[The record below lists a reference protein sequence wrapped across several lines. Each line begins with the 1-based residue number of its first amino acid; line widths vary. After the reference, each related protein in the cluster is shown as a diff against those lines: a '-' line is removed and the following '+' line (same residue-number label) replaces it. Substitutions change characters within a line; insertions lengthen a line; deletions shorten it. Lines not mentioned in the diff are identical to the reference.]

1 VNPVAL
7 TAVTEP
13 NANPLPRPGPLVPL
27 GRGEPEGRVEP
38 EGGVPPPRPPPKPPA
53 VQPFAPGWLMVT
65 VRAVI
70 GVPGAGLL
78 LPVAVLATVTQEPL
92 VTSARVPL
100 TVSENVVAE
109 LKFTVT
115 WPVLGF
121 CTSRLVALT
130 AAAVPNAP
138 GGVCGPDARDVG
150 GAAVFELAAG
160 VVEPPQAIRPTA
172 SAPAISARPDRA
184 PTWRYRRRVEG

>member
-1 VNPVAL
+1 
-7 TAVTEP
+7 
-13 NANPLPRPGPLVPL
+13 
-27 GRGEPEGRVEP
+27 
-38 EGGVPPPRPPPKPPA
+38 
-53 VQPFAPGWLMVT
+53 VQPVAPGWATVT

-70 GVPGAGLL
+70 GVPAAGLVV
-78 LPVAVLATVTQEPL
+78 PVAVLDTVTQEPV
-92 VTSARVPL
+92 VTSAKVPL
-100 TVSENVVAE
+100 TVSENVVEE

-121 CTSRLVALT
+121 CTSRLVAVIE
-130 AAAVPNAP
+130 AAVPNAP
-138 GGVCGPDARDVG
+138 GGVCGPPAPDVG

-184 PTWRYRRRVEG
+184 PTWRYRPRVEG

>member
-1 VNPVAL
+1 
-7 TAVTEP
+7 
-13 NANPLPRPGPLVPL
+13 
-27 GRGEPEGRVEP
+27 
-38 EGGVPPPRPPPKPPA
+38 
-53 VQPFAPGWLMVT
+53 MVT

-78 LPVAVLATVTQEPL
+78 LPVAVLDTVTQEPA

-100 TVSENVVAE
+100 TVLENVVEE

-121 CTSRLVALT
+121 CTSRLDAFT

-138 GGVCGPDARDVG
+138 GGVCGPAGREVG
-150 GAAVFELAAG
+150 GVDVLGLEDGAD
-160 VVEPPQAIRPTA
+160 EPPQAIRPTA
-172 SAPAISARPDRA
+172 RAPAISARPDRA
-184 PTWRYRRRVEG
+184 PTWRYRPRAEGRLDC